1 LDRRVTYALEG
12 SVFIGGAVIQWLR
25 DRLGVIEKASDTE
38 RIGRMTP
45 DSGGVFFVPALTG
58 IGAPYWNMYAR
69 GLIVG
74 ITRDTTKNQI
84 VRAALE
90 AICLQSA
97 DVLEAMTG
105 AGKIRLRCL
114 RADGGASVNNFLMQ
128 LQADLLGL
136 PVERSAVA
144 ETTAVGAAFLA
155 GLGVGLWSDLEEV
168 KQLRKIGRVFKPT
181 MSDRA
186 RERIHADWKR
196 AVQRALD
203 WAKPD

>member
-1 LDRRVTYALEG
+1 
-12 SVFIGGAVIQWLR
+12 
-25 DRLGVIEKASDTE
+25 
-38 RIGRMTP
+38 
-45 DSGGVFFVPALTG
+45 
-58 IGAPYWNMYAR
+58 MYAR